1 MDVLYLPF
9 ETDHMDNIVGTTFFD
24 ALILDSI
31 YSNSETLIAV
41 G

>member
-1 MDVLYLPF
+1 MNVLYLPF
-9 ETDHMDNIVGTTFFD
+9 ETDHMDNIVGTTIFD

-31 YSNSETLIAV
+31 YSNPETLIAV

>member
-1 MDVLYLPF
+1 
-9 ETDHMDNIVGTTFFD
+9 MDNIVGTTFLD

-31 YSNSETLIAV
+31 YSNSETLIAA